1 MMRSVL
7 FVTALSL
14 AAGTPLVA
22 QENDATPGWTPS
34 PWGPTDVRGA
44 ANRLTPAKALAALQ
58 LVTAGFWYD
67 LSHPLEPGIPAIAG
81 REFALSINAGG
92 PFGDNEVIYHDD
104 TVVSDLGHVG
114 THLDAL
120 GHVGTRVGDQ
130 DIYFNG
136 RTASDFRTDSALLNL
151 SIDQVGPI
159 ITRGILLDVA
169 SEKGVERLEPG
180 YVVTAD
186 DLERAASAANLDV
199 RPGDAVMI
207 RTGYGALWMTDNPT
221 YSTDFPGVGMEATEW
236 LADHGASV
244 VGADNL
250 SVNVPTETPGR
261 PWELHQ
267 RFIAHHGIYLLENAN
282 LEALSRDGVTEF
294 AFVFLPL
301 NIKGGT
307 GSPGT
312 PVAIR

>member
-1 MMRSVL
+1 MTVLSV
-7 FVTALSL
+7 
-14 AAGTPLVA
+14 AAGVPLSA
-22 QENDATPGWTPS
+22 QENDTTPGWTPS

-44 ANRLTPAKALAALQ
+44 ANRLTATKTLAAIQ
-58 LVTAGFWYD
+58 LVASGVTYD

-81 REFALSINAGG
+81 RQFALSINAGG
-92 PFGDNEVIYHDD
+92 PSGDNAVIYHDD

-120 GHVGTRVGDQ
+120 GHVGTRVGDR

-136 RTASDFRTDSALLNL
+136 RNASDFRTDSALLDL

-169 SEKGVERLEPG
+169 SEKGADRLEPG
-180 YVVTAD
+180 YIITAA
-186 DLERAASAANLDV
+186 DLERAANAANLDV
-199 RPGDAVMI
+199 RAGDAVMI
-207 RTGYGALWMTDNPT
+207 RTGYGALWMIDNRT
-221 YSTDFPGVGMEATEW
+221 YSRNYPGVGMEATEW
-236 LADHGASV
+236 LADHGVTV

-250 SVNVPTETPGR
+250 SVNVSTEISGR

-282 LEALSRDGVTEF
+282 LEALSRDGVSEF

>member
-1 MMRSVL
+1 MRRVLLLTTLSV
-7 FVTALSL
+7 
-14 AAGTPLVA
+14 AAGTPLFA
-22 QENDATPGWTPS
+22 QERDATLGWTPS
-34 PWGPTDVRGA
+34 AWGPTDARGA
-44 ANRLTPAKALAALQ
+44 ANRLTPAKTLAAIE
-58 LVTAGFWYD
+58 LVTAGVTYD
-67 LSHPLEPGIPAIAG
+67 LSHPLESGIPAIAG
-81 REFALSINAGG
+81 RQFALSINAGG
-92 PFGDNEVIYHDD
+92 PAGDNGVVYHDD
-104 TVVSDLGHVG
+104 TVLSDLGHVG

-120 GHVGTRVGDQ
+120 GHVGTRVGDE

-136 RTASDFRTDSALLNL
+136 RNASDFRTDSALLDL

-180 YVVTAD
+180 YVVTAA
-186 DLERAASAANLDV
+186 DLEQAANATGLDV
-199 RPGDAVMI
+199 RSGDAVMI
-207 RTGYGALWMTDNPT
+207 RTGYGALWMTDNRT
-221 YSTDFPGVGMEATEW
+221 YSRNYPGVGMEATEW
-236 LADHGASV
+236 LADHGVTV

-250 SVNVPTETPGR
+250 SVNVSTEIPGR

-282 LEALSRDGVTEF
+282 LEALSRDDVSEF
-294 AFVFLPL
+294 LFVFLPL

-312 PVAIR
+312 PVAVR